1 MSLRSPAAT
10 FFASSPQAPSRSLHA
25 VTQARQGDEAADLE
39 ALLES
44 LGSDVVE
51 LVAAPR
57 GLAVAVGEPVIYD
70 VGEHSAI
77 APGVIVLAVAVRP
90 GTPEATK
97 LLLDAE
103 GAEVSAVIF
112 KRGTDPAGLDQAAA
126 SAGVAVLSVPEEMTW
141 TQLHGFLLH
150 ARRFSPQV
158 DGNDG
163 IAGVP
168 IGDLFALANAI
179 AGMVGGAVTIEDPA
193 RRVLAFS
200 TLGDQAIDAARRRS
214 ILGRQV
220 PDSPGMRK
228 LYRRVLETDGVLT
241 ADRDTLREVLEG
253 GLEEVEDLDP
263 RSAVAIRAGGRMI
276 GSIWVDHPV
285 TPLGG
290 DALHALT
297 EAARIAAPHVIQA
310 RAARDVE
317 RRIRG
322 EMLLAVLEGRPS
334 GEENATRL
342 GFAANSRFTVL
353 AFSAA
358 AGEEVDQFERERL
371 VDLVGV
377 YCETLHGSSGAMAIG
392 ENVYALLQVEEGAER
407 ERVLRV
413 ARETQGHA
421 GARIGGILAAV
432 SSTVDGV
439 KEVAAARREAER
451 VLEVLRSGR
460 VQQTLATIEDVRSQV
475 VLLELKE
482 LRLEHPSLMR
492 GKLTAVLEHDA
503 EHGTQYALTLRAY
516 LDAMGD
522 VVGAAAGISV
532 HPNTFRYR
540 LRRLRELFD
549 VDLKNAEE
557 RLVLELQLRLLGD
570 GAL

>member
-1 MSLRSPAAT
+1 MP
-10 FFASSPQAPSRSLHA
+10 
-25 VTQARQGDEAADLE
+25 RQGDEAADLE

-44 LGSDVVE
+44 LGGEVVE
-51 LVAAPR
+51 LVTAPR
-57 GLAVAVGEPVIYD
+57 GLGVAIGEPVIYD
-70 VGEHSAI
+70 EDEHSAI
-77 APGVIVLAVAVRP
+77 APGAVVLAVAVRP
-90 GTPEATK
+90 GTPEASK

-103 GAEVSAVIF
+103 RAEASAVVF
-112 KRGTDPAGLDQAAA
+112 KRGTDLSGLNRLEA

-141 TQLHGFLLH
+141 TQLHGFLLN
-150 ARRFSPQV
+150 ARRLSAQV
-158 DGNDG
+158 DGGGG
-163 IAGVP
+163 IASVP
-168 IGDLFALANAI
+168 IGDLFALANAV

-200 TLGDQAIDAARRRS
+200 TLGDQPIDAARRRS

-228 LYRRVLETDGVLT
+228 LYRRVLETDGVMS
-241 ADRDTLREVLEG
+241 ADRETLVEVLEG
-253 GLEEVEDLDP
+253 GLEEIDELDP

-285 TPLGG
+285 APLARE
-290 DALHALT
+290 ALHALT

-322 EMLLAVLEGRPS
+322 EMLLAVLEGRAS
-334 GEENATRL
+334 AEENALRL
-342 GFAANSRFTVL
+342 GFAANARFTVI
-353 AFSAA
+353 AFSA
-358 AGEEVDQFERERL
+358 GSVEEEIDQFERERL

-377 YCETLHGSSGAMAIG
+377 YCEALHGQCAAIAIG
-392 ENVYALLQVEEGAER
+392 ENVYALLQVEDGSER
-407 ERVLRV
+407 ERVVRV
-413 ARETQGHA
+413 ARETQGPA
-421 GARIGGILAAV
+421 GVRIGGGVLTAV
-432 SSTVDGV
+432 SSTVDSLR
-439 KEVAAARREAER
+439 EVAGARREAER

-460 VQQTLATIEDVRSQV
+460 VPQTLATIEDVRSHV

-482 LRLEHPSLMR
+482 LTLQHPSLMR
-492 GKLTAVLEHDA
+492 GKLTRIIEHDA
-503 EHGTQYALTLRAY
+503 QHGTQYTLTLRAY

-540 LRRLRELFD
+540 LRRLGELFD
-549 VDLKNAEE
+549 IDLRNAEE

>member
-1 MSLRSPAAT
+1 MTRRTTPTRTKEIEPPPGDSTEPA
-10 FFASSPQAPSRSLHA
+10 PRH
-25 VTQARQGDEAADLE
+25 VDESADLE

-44 LGSDVVE
+44 LGTAVVE

-57 GLAVAVGEPVIYD
+57 GLAVGVGEPVIYD
-70 VGEHSAI
+70 ESERSAI
-77 APGVIVLAVAVRP
+77 APGAVVLAIGIRP
-90 GTPEATK
+90 GTPEASK

-103 GAEVSAVIF
+103 QVEASAVIF
-112 KRGTDPAGLDQAAA
+112 KRGIDPAALSQAVAA
-126 SAGVAVLSVPEEMTW
+126 SGVAVLSVPEEMTW

-158 DGNDG
+158 DGGDG

-228 LYRRVLETDGVLT
+228 LYRRVLETEGVMT
-241 ADRDTLREVLEG
+241 ADRDTLLEVLEG
-253 GLEEVEDLDP
+253 GLEEVEELDP

-285 TPLGG
+285 TPLGEE
-290 DALHALT
+290 ALRALT
-297 EAARIAAPHVIQA
+297 EAARIAAPHLIQA

-334 GEENATRL
+334 AEENATRL
-342 GFAANSRFTVL
+342 GFVANARFTVL
-353 AFSAA
+353 AVSAA
-358 AGEEVDQFERERL
+358 AREEIDQFERERL

-377 YCETLHGSSGAMAIG
+377 YCEALHGPSGAMAIG
-392 ENVYALLQVEEGAER
+392 ENVYALLQVDDAPER

-421 GARIGGILAAV
+421 GTRIGGILAAV

-460 VQQTLATIEDVRSQV
+460 VPQTLATIEDVRSHV
-475 VLLELKE
+475 VLLELQE
-482 LRLEHPSLMR
+482 LKLEHPGLMR
-492 GKLTAVLEHDA
+492 GKLSTVLEHDA

-522 VVGAAAGISV
+522 VVGAAARISV

-549 VDLKNAEE
+549 IDLKNAEE

-570 GAL
+570 DGL

>member
-1 MSLRSPAAT
+1 MPR
-10 FFASSPQAPSRSLHA
+10 HA
-25 VTQARQGDEAADLE
+25 DEAADLE

-44 LGSDVVE
+44 LGGDVVE

-57 GLAVAVGEPVIYD
+57 GLGVAVGEPVIYD
-70 VGEHSAI
+70 EGEHSAI
-77 APGVIVLAVAVRP
+77 APGVVVLAVAIRP
-90 GTPEATK
+90 GTAEASK
-97 LLLDAE
+97 LLLEAE
-103 GAEVSAVIF
+103 RAEASAVVF
-112 KRGTDPAGLDQAAA
+112 KRGGDPSDLSHAAA
-126 SAGVAVLSVPEEMTW
+126 AAGVAVLSVPEEMTW
-141 TQLHGFLLH
+141 TQLHGFLLN
-150 ARRFSPQV
+150 ARRFSTQV
-158 DGNDG
+158 DGGGG

-200 TLGDQAIDAARRRS
+200 TLGDQPIDAARRRS

-228 LYRRVLETDGVLT
+228 LYRRVLETDGVMSL
-241 ADRDTLREVLEG
+241 DRNSLSEILEG

-263 RSAVAIRAGGRMI
+263 RSAVAIRVGGRMI

-285 TPLGG
+285 SPLDGE
-290 DALHALT
+290 ALHALT
-297 EAARIAAPHVIQA
+297 EAARVAAPHVIQA

-322 EMLLAVLEGRPS
+322 EMLLAVLEGRTS
-334 GEENATRL
+334 AEENATRL
-342 GFAANSRFTVL
+342 GFAADARFTVL

-358 AGEEVDQFERERL
+358 AREEIDQFERERL

-377 YCETLHGSSGAMAIG
+377 YCEALHGSSAAIAIG
-392 ENVYALLQVEEGAER
+392 ENVYALLQVDDGVQR
-407 ERVLRV
+407 ERVIRV

-421 GARIGGILAAV
+421 GARIGGVLAAV
-432 SSTVDGV
+432 SSTVDGLR
-439 KEVAAARREAER
+439 EVAAARREAER
-451 VLEVLRSGR
+451 VLEVLRIGR
-460 VQQTLATIEDVRSQV
+460 VSQTLATIEDVRSQV
-475 VLLELKE
+475 VLLELRE
-482 LRLEHPSLMR
+482 LRIEHPSLMR

-503 EHGTQYALTLRAY
+503 KHGTQYALTLRAY
-516 LDAMGD
+516 LGAMGD

-540 LRRLRELFD
+540 LRRVGELFD
-549 VDLKNAEE
+549 IDVKNAEE
-557 RLVLELQLRLLGD
+557 RLVLELQLRLLSD
-570 GAL
+570 DAV

>member
-1 MSLRSPAAT
+1 MVTRS
-10 FFASSPQAPSRSLHA
+10 SDQ
-25 VTQARQGDEAADLE
+25 AADLQ

-44 LGSDVVE
+44 LGGDVVQ

-57 GLAVAVGEPVIYD
+57 GLEVAVGEPVIYD
-70 VGEHSAI
+70 ESERSAI
-77 APGVIVLAVAVRP
+77 APGVVVLAVAVRP
-90 GTPEATK
+90 GTPEAAK

-103 GAEVSAVIF
+103 RGEASAVVF
-112 KRGTDPAGLDQAAA
+112 KRGTDSAGLDQAAE

-141 TQLHGFLLH
+141 TQLHAFLLN
-150 ARRFSPQV
+150 ARSFSVQV
-158 DGNDG
+158 GDGGGG

-200 TLGDQAIDAARRRS
+200 TLGDQPIDAARRRS

-220 PDSPGMRK
+220 PDSSGMRK
-228 LYRRVLETDGVLT
+228 LYRRVLETDGVMT
-241 ADRDTLREVLEG
+241 ADQQALLEVLEG
-253 GLEEVEDLDP
+253 ELDEVEDLDP

-285 TPLGG
+285 TPLGEE
-290 DALHALT
+290 ALHALT

-310 RAARDVE
+310 RASRDVE

-322 EMLLAVLEGRPS
+322 EMLLAVLEGRAS
-334 GEENATRL
+334 TEENATRL
-342 GFAANSRFTVL
+342 GFSPSARFVVL

-358 AGEEVDQFERERL
+358 AGEAIDQFERERL

-377 YCETLHGSSGAMAIG
+377 YCEALHGPSGAIAIG
-392 ENVYALLQVEEGAER
+392 ANVYALLQVDDRSER
-407 ERVLRV
+407 ERVVRV

-421 GARIGGILAAV
+421 GARIGGGILAAV
-432 SSTVDGV
+432 SSTVESLR
-439 KEVAAARREAER
+439 EVSGARREAER
-451 VLEVLRSGR
+451 VLEVLRSGPNGP
-460 VQQTLATIEDVRSQV
+460 TLATIDDVRSQV
-475 VLLELKE
+475 VLLELRE
-482 LRLEHPSLMR
+482 LTVEHAGLMR
-492 GKLTAVLEHDA
+492 GKLTAVVEHDA
-503 EHGTQYALTLRAY
+503 ERGTQYALTLRAY

-522 VVGAAAGISV
+522 VVGAAKRISV

-540 LRRLRELFD
+540 LRRLVELFD
-549 VDLKNAEE
+549 IDVKNADE
-557 RLVLELQLRLLGD
+557 RLVLELQFRLLGD
-570 GAL
+570 DVL

>member
-1 MSLRSPAAT
+1 VTRLVSETEDATNETAA
-10 FFASSPQAPSRSLHA
+10 R
-25 VTQARQGDEAADLE
+25 GDEAADLE

-44 LGSDVVE
+44 LGGDVIE
-51 LVAAPR
+51 LVTAPR
-57 GLAVAVGEPVIYD
+57 GLGVAVGEPVIYD
-70 VGEHSAI
+70 QGEHSAI
-77 APGVIVLAVAVRP
+77 APGVVVLAVAVRP
-90 GTPEATK
+90 GTPEAEK

-103 GAEVSAVIF
+103 RAEASAVVF
-112 KRGTDPAGLDQAAA
+112 KRAADGA
-126 SAGVAVLSVPEEMTW
+126 NLSQSAATAGVAVLSVPEEMTW
-141 TQLHGFLLH
+141 TQLHGFLLN
-150 ARRFSPQV
+150 ARRFSVQV
-158 DGNDG
+158 DEGGG

-200 TLGDQAIDAARRRS
+200 TLGDQPIDAARRRS

-220 PDSPGMRK
+220 PDSLGMRK
-228 LYRRVLETDGVLT
+228 LYRRVLETDGVMT
-241 ADRDTLREVLEG
+241 ADQQALREVLEG

-285 TPLGG
+285 TPLAEE
-290 DALHALT
+290 ALHALT

-322 EMLLAVLEGRPS
+322 EMLLAVLQGRAS
-334 GEENATRL
+334 TEENATRL
-342 GFAANSRFTVL
+342 GFSASARFAVL

-358 AGEEVDQFERERL
+358 AGEEIDQFERERL

-377 YCETLHGSSGAMAIG
+377 YCEALHGPSGAIAIG
-392 ENVYALLQVEEGAER
+392 ENVYALLQIDDRPER
-407 ERVLRV
+407 ERVVRV

-421 GARIGGILAAV
+421 GARIGGGILAAV
-432 SSTVDGV
+432 SSTVESLR
-439 KEVAAARREAER
+439 EVAAARREAER
-451 VLEVLRSGR
+451 VLEVLRSAPNTP
-460 VQQTLATIEDVRSQV
+460 TLATIDEVRSQV

-482 LRLEHPSLMR
+482 LTAEHPGLTR

-503 EHGTQYALTLRAY
+503 ERGTQYALTLRAY

-522 VVGAAAGISV
+522 VVAAAKRISV

-540 LRRLRELFD
+540 LRRLVELFD
-549 VDLKNAEE
+549 IDVKNADE
-557 RLVLELQLRLLGD
+557 RLVLELQFRLLGD
-570 GAL
+570 GVS

>member
-1 MSLRSPAAT
+1 MTRDSD
-10 FFASSPQAPSRSLHA
+10 Q
-25 VTQARQGDEAADLE
+25 AADLQ

-44 LGSDVVE
+44 LGGDVVQ

-57 GLAVAVGEPVIYD
+57 GLEVAVGEPVIYD
-70 VGEHSAI
+70 ESEHSAI

-90 GTPEATK
+90 GTPEAAK

-103 GAEVSAVIF
+103 RGEASAVVF
-112 KRGTDPAGLDQAAA
+112 KRGTDSAAPSQAEA

-141 TQLHGFLLH
+141 TQLHAFLLN
-150 ARRFSPQV
+150 ARSFSVQV
-158 DGNDG
+158 DDGGGG

-200 TLGDQAIDAARRRS
+200 TLGDQPIDAARRRS

-220 PDSPGMRK
+220 PDSSGMRK
-228 LYRRVLETDGVLT
+228 LYRRVLETDGVMT
-241 ADRDTLREVLEG
+241 ADQQALLEVLEG
-253 GLEEVEDLDP
+253 ELDEVEDLDP

-285 TPLGG
+285 TPLGEE
-290 DALHALT
+290 ALRALT

-322 EMLLAVLEGRPS
+322 EMLLAVLEGRAS
-334 GEENATRL
+334 TEENAMRL
-342 GFAANSRFTVL
+342 GFSPSARFAVL

-358 AGEEVDQFERERL
+358 AGEEIDQFERERL

-377 YCETLHGSSGAMAIG
+377 YCEALHGPSGAIAIG
-392 ENVYALLQVEEGAER
+392 ANVYALLQVDDRAER

-421 GARIGGILAAV
+421 GARIGGGILAAV
-432 SSTVDGV
+432 SSTVESLR
-439 KEVAAARREAER
+439 EVSTARREAER

-460 VQQTLATIEDVRSQV
+460 GGPTLATIDDVRSQA
-475 VLLELKE
+475 VLLELRE
-482 LRLEHPSLMR
+482 LTVEHAGLLR
-492 GKLTAVLEHDA
+492 GKLSAVVEHDA
-503 EHGTQYALTLRAY
+503 ERGTQYALTLRAY

-522 VVGAAAGISV
+522 VVGAAKKISV

-540 LRRLRELFD
+540 LRRLVELFD
-549 VDLKNAEE
+549 IDVKNADE
-557 RLVLELQLRLLGD
+557 RLVLELQFRLLGD
-570 GAL
+570 DVL

>member
-1 MSLRSPAAT
+1 VTRLVSETEDATNETAA
-10 FFASSPQAPSRSLHA
+10 R
-25 VTQARQGDEAADLE
+25 GDEAADLE

-44 LGSDVVE
+44 LGGDVIE
-51 LVAAPR
+51 LVTAPR
-57 GLAVAVGEPVIYD
+57 GLGVAVGEPVIYD
-70 VGEHSAI
+70 QGEHSAI
-77 APGVIVLAVAVRP
+77 APGVVVLAVAVRP
-90 GTPEATK
+90 GTPEAEK

-103 GAEVSAVIF
+103 RAEASAVVF
-112 KRGTDPAGLDQAAA
+112 KRAADGA
-126 SAGVAVLSVPEEMTW
+126 NLSQSAATAGVAVLSVPEEMTW
-141 TQLHGFLLH
+141 TQLHGFLLN
-150 ARRFSPQV
+150 ARRFSVQV
-158 DGNDG
+158 DEGGG

-200 TLGDQAIDAARRRS
+200 TLGDQPIDAARRRS

-220 PDSPGMRK
+220 PDSLGMRK
-228 LYRRVLETDGVLT
+228 LYRRVLETDGVMT
-241 ADRDTLREVLEG
+241 ADQQALREVLEG

-285 TPLGG
+285 TPLAEE
-290 DALHALT
+290 ALHALT

-322 EMLLAVLEGRPS
+322 EMLLAVLQGRAS
-334 GEENATRL
+334 TEENATRL
-342 GFAANSRFTVL
+342 GFSASARFAVL

-358 AGEEVDQFERERL
+358 AGEKIDQFERERL

-377 YCETLHGSSGAMAIG
+377 YCEALHGPSEAIAIG
-392 ENVYALLQVEEGAER
+392 ENVYALLQIDDRPER
-407 ERVLRV
+407 ERVVRV

-421 GARIGGILAAV
+421 GARIGGGILAAV
-432 SSTVDGV
+432 SSTVESLR
-439 KEVAAARREAER
+439 EVAAARREAER
-451 VLEVLRSGR
+451 VLEVLRSAPNTP
-460 VQQTLATIEDVRSQV
+460 TLATIDEVRSQV

-482 LRLEHPSLMR
+482 LTAEHPGLTR

-503 EHGTQYALTLRAY
+503 ERGTQYALTLRAY

-522 VVGAAAGISV
+522 VVAAAKRISV

-540 LRRLRELFD
+540 LRRLVELFD
-549 VDLKNAEE
+549 IDVKNADE
-557 RLVLELQLRLLGD
+557 RLVLELQFRLLGD
-570 GAL
+570 GVS

>member
-1 MSLRSPAAT
+1 MTRS
-10 FFASSPQAPSRSLHA
+10 SDQ
-25 VTQARQGDEAADLE
+25 AADLQ

-44 LGSDVVE
+44 LGGDVVQ

-70 VGEHSAI
+70 EDEHSAI
-77 APGVIVLAVAVRP
+77 APGVVVLAVAVRP
-90 GTPEATK
+90 GTPEAAK

-103 GAEVSAVIF
+103 RGEASAVVF
-112 KRGTDPAGLDQAAA
+112 KRGTDSAGLSQVEA
-126 SAGVAVLSVPEEMTW
+126 SAGVAVLAVPEEMTW
-141 TQLHGFLLH
+141 TQLHAFLLN
-150 ARRFSPQV
+150 ARSFSVQV
-158 DGNDG
+158 DDSGGG

-200 TLGDQAIDAARRRS
+200 TLGDQPIDAARRRS

-220 PDSPGMRK
+220 PDSLGMRK
-228 LYRRVLETDGVLT
+228 LYRRVLETDGVMT
-241 ADRDTLREVLEG
+241 ADQQALLEVLDGE
-253 GLEEVEDLDP
+253 LDEVEDLDP

-285 TPLGG
+285 TPLGEE
-290 DALHALT
+290 ALRALT

-322 EMLLAVLEGRPS
+322 EMLLAVLEGRAS
-334 GEENATRL
+334 TEENATRL
-342 GFAANSRFTVL
+342 GFSPGARFAVL

-358 AGEEVDQFERERL
+358 AGEEIDQFERERL

-377 YCETLHGSSGAMAIG
+377 YCEALHGPSGAIAIG
-392 ENVYALLQVEEGAER
+392 ANVYALLQVDDRSER
-407 ERVLRV
+407 ERVVRV

-421 GARIGGILAAV
+421 GARIGGGILAAV
-432 SSTVDGV
+432 SSTVESLR
-439 KEVAAARREAER
+439 EVSTARREAER

-460 VQQTLATIEDVRSQV
+460 SAPTLATIDDVRSQV

-482 LRLEHPSLMR
+482 LTVEHSGLTR

-503 EHGTQYALTLRAY
+503 ERGTQYALTLRAY

-522 VVGAAAGISV
+522 VVGAAKKISV

-540 LRRLRELFD
+540 LRRLVELFD
-549 VDLKNAEE
+549 IDVKNADE
-557 RLVLELQLRLLGD
+557 RLVLELQFRLLGD
-570 GAL
+570 DVS

>member
-1 MSLRSPAAT
+1 MP
-10 FFASSPQAPSRSLHA
+10 
-25 VTQARQGDEAADLE
+25 RQGDETADLE

-44 LGSDVVE
+44 LGGEVVE
-51 LVAAPR
+51 LVTAPR
-57 GLAVAVGEPVIYD
+57 GLGVAVGEPVIYD
-70 VGEHSAI
+70 EDEQSAL
-77 APGVIVLAVAVRP
+77 APGVVVLAVTVRP
-90 GTPEATK
+90 GTPQASK

-103 GAEVSAVIF
+103 RAGASAVVF
-112 KRGTDPAGLDQAAA
+112 KRGTDHSGLSRAEA

-141 TQLHGFLLH
+141 TQLHGFLLN
-150 ARRFSPQV
+150 ARRFSAQI
-158 DGNDG
+158 DGGGG

-200 TLGDQAIDAARRRS
+200 TLGDQPIDAARRRS

-228 LYRRVLETDGVLT
+228 LYRRVLETDGVMS
-241 ADRDTLREVLEG
+241 ADRDTLVELLEG
-253 GLEEVEDLDP
+253 GLEEVEELDP

-276 GSIWVDHPV
+276 GSIWIDHPV
-285 TPLGG
+285 APLGKE
-290 DALHALT
+290 ALHALT

-322 EMLLAVLEGRPS
+322 EMLLAVLEGRAS
-334 GEENATRL
+334 AEENAMRL
-342 GFAANSRFTVL
+342 GFAANARFTVI
-353 AFSAA
+353 AFSAGA
-358 AGEEVDQFERERL
+358 VAEEIDQFERERL

-377 YCETLHGSSGAMAIG
+377 YCEALHGQCAAIAIG
-392 ENVYALLQVEEGAER
+392 ENVYALLQVDDGPER
-407 ERVLRV
+407 ERVVRV
-413 ARETQGHA
+413 ARETQGPA
-421 GARIGGILAAV
+421 GARVGGGVFTAV
-432 SSTVDGV
+432 SSTVDSLR
-439 KEVAAARREAER
+439 EVAAARREAER

-460 VQQTLATIEDVRSQV
+460 VPQTLATIEDVRSQV

-482 LRLEHPSLMR
+482 LALQHPSLMR
-492 GKLTAVLEHDA
+492 GKLTRVIEHDA
-503 EHGTQYALTLRAY
+503 QHGTQYALTLRAY

-540 LRRLRELFD
+540 LRRVSELFD
-549 VDLKNAEE
+549 IDLRNAEE

-570 GAL
+570 DAL

>member
-1 MSLRSPAAT
+1 M
-10 FFASSPQAPSRSLHA
+10 
-25 VTQARQGDEAADLE
+25 TQARQGDEAADLE
-39 ALLES
+39 ALLGN

-51 LVAAPR
+51 VVAAPR

-70 VGEHSAI
+70 EGERSAL
-77 APGVIVLAVAVRP
+77 APGVVVLAVAVRP
-90 GTPEATK
+90 GTPQAVK

-103 GAEVSAVIF
+103 RAEVSAVIF
-112 KRGTDPAGLDQAAA
+112 KRGSDPAGLSQAAA

-158 DGNDG
+158 DGSDG

-179 AGMVGGAVTIEDPA
+179 AGMVGGAVTIEDGA

-228 LYRRVLETDGVLT
+228 LYRRVLETEGVMT
-241 ADRDTLREVLEG
+241 ADHDTLREILEG

-276 GSIWVDHPV
+276 GSIWVDHPIV
-285 TPLGG
+285 PLGEE
-290 DALHALT
+290 AVRALT
-297 EAARIAAPHVIQA
+297 EAARIAAPHLIQA
-310 RAARDVE
+310 RAARDVD
-317 RRIRG
+317 RRMRG
-322 EMLLAVLEGRPS
+322 EMLLAVLEGRATA
-334 GEENATRL
+334 EENATRL
-342 GFAANSRFTVL
+342 GFAVGAHFTVL

-358 AGEEVDQFERERL
+358 AGEEIDQFERERL

-377 YCETLHGSSGAMAIG
+377 YCEALHGPSAAIAIG
-392 ENVYALLQVEEGAER
+392 ENVYSLLQVDDGSES

-421 GARIGGILAAV
+421 GARVGSILAAV
-432 SSTVDGV
+432 SSTVDGLR
-439 KEVAAARREAER
+439 EVAAARREAER

-460 VQQTLATIEDVRSQV
+460 VPQTLATIEDVRSQV

-482 LRLEHPSLMR
+482 LTLEHPSVLR
-492 GKLTAVLEHDA
+492 GKLTTVLEHDA
-503 EHGTQYALTLRAY
+503 EHGSQYALTLRAY
-516 LDAMGD
+516 LGAMGD

-549 VDLKNAEE
+549 IDLKNPEE

-570 GAL
+570 AL

>member
-1 MSLRSPAAT
+1 VTRAEGETKNRRIEAT
-10 FFASSPQAPSRSLHA
+10 LEESSPTMPRHA
-25 VTQARQGDEAADLE
+25 DEAADLE

-44 LGSDVVE
+44 LGGDVVE
-51 LVAAPR
+51 LVVAPR
-57 GLAVAVGEPVIYD
+57 GLGVAVGEPVIYD
-70 VGEHSAI
+70 EGEHSAI
-77 APGVIVLAVAVRP
+77 APGVVVLAVAIRP
-90 GTPEATK
+90 GTAEASK
-97 LLLDAE
+97 LLLEAE
-103 GAEVSAVIF
+103 RAEASAVVF
-112 KRGTDPAGLDQAAA
+112 KRGGDPSDLSQAAA
-126 SAGVAVLSVPEEMTW
+126 AAGVAVLSVPEEMTW
-141 TQLHGFLLH
+141 TQLHGFLLN
-150 ARRFSPQV
+150 ARRFSTQV
-158 DGNDG
+158 DGGGG

-200 TLGDQAIDAARRRS
+200 TLGDQPIDAARRRS

-220 PDSPGMRK
+220 TDSPGMRK
-228 LYRRVLETDGVLT
+228 LYRRVLETDGVMSL
-241 ADRDTLREVLEG
+241 DRNSLSEILEG

-263 RSAVAIRAGGRMI
+263 RSAVAIRVGGRMI

-285 TPLGG
+285 SPLDGE
-290 DALHALT
+290 ALHALT

-322 EMLLAVLEGRPS
+322 EMLLAVLDGRTS
-334 GEENATRL
+334 AEENATRL
-342 GFAANSRFTVL
+342 GFAADARFTVL

-358 AGEEVDQFERERL
+358 AREEIDQFERERL

-377 YCETLHGSSGAMAIG
+377 YCEALHGSSAAIAIG
-392 ENVYALLQVEEGAER
+392 ENVYALLQVDDGVQR
-407 ERVLRV
+407 ERVIRV

-421 GARIGGILAAV
+421 GARIGGVLAAV
-432 SSTVDGV
+432 SSAVDGLR
-439 KEVAAARREAER
+439 EVAAARREAER
-451 VLEVLRSGR
+451 VLEVLRFGR
-460 VQQTLATIEDVRSQV
+460 VPQTLAAIEDVRSQV
-475 VLLELKE
+475 VLLELRE
-482 LRLEHPSLMR
+482 LRIEHPSLMR

-516 LDAMGD
+516 LGAMGD

-540 LRRLRELFD
+540 LRRIGELFD
-549 VDLKNAEE
+549 IDVKNAEE
-557 RLVLELQLRLLGD
+557 RLVLELQLRLLSD
-570 GAL
+570 DAV

>member
-1 MSLRSPAAT
+1 MPGN
-10 FFASSPQAPSRSLHA
+10 SSETTAIEA
-25 VTQARQGDEAADLE
+25 EAADLE

-44 LGSDVVE
+44 LGGDVVE

-57 GLAVAVGEPVIYD
+57 GLEVAVGEPVIYD
-70 VGEHSAI
+70 QGEHSAI
-77 APGVIVLAVAVRP
+77 APGVVVLAVAVRP
-90 GTPEATK
+90 GTSEAAK

-103 GAEVSAVIF
+103 RAEASAVVF
-112 KRGTDPAGLDQAAA
+112 KRGTDPSGLSQAAV

-141 TQLHGFLLH
+141 TQLHAFLLN
-150 ARRFSPQV
+150 ARRFSAQV
-158 DGNDG
+158 DGGGGG

-200 TLGDQAIDAARRRS
+200 TLGDQPIDAARRRS

-220 PDSPGMRK
+220 PDSQGMRK
-228 LYRRVLETDGVLT
+228 LYRRVLETDGVMT
-241 ADRDTLREVLEG
+241 ADQQMLRDVLEG
-253 GLEEVEDLDP
+253 GLDEVEDLDP

-276 GSIWVDHPV
+276 GSIWVDHPI
-285 TPLGG
+285 TPLDGE
-290 DALHALT
+290 ALHALT

-322 EMLLAVLEGRPS
+322 EMLLAVLEGRAS
-334 GEENATRL
+334 TEENATRL
-342 GFAANSRFTVL
+342 GFSATARFAVL

-358 AGEEVDQFERERL
+358 AREGVDQFERERL

-377 YCETLHGSSGAMAIG
+377 YCEALHGPSGAISIG
-392 ENVYALLQVEEGAER
+392 ENVYALLQVDERSER

-421 GARIGGILAAV
+421 GARIGGGILAAV
-432 SSTVDGV
+432 SSTVDSLR
-439 KEVAAARREAER
+439 EVATARREAER
-451 VLEVLRSGR
+451 VLDVLRSGR
-460 VQQTLATIEDVRSQV
+460 GAQTLATVDDVRSQV
-475 VLLELKE
+475 ILLELKE
-482 LRLEHPSLMR
+482 LTAEHSSLTR
-492 GKLTAVLEHDA
+492 GKLTAVVDHDA
-503 EHGTQYALTLRAY
+503 ERGTQYALTLKAY

-522 VVGAAAGISV
+522 VVGAAKRISV

-540 LRRLRELFD
+540 LRRLVELFGID
-549 VDLKNAEE
+549 VKNADE
-557 RLVLELQLRLLGD
+557 RLVLELQFRLLGD
-570 GAL
+570 DVL

>member
-1 MSLRSPAAT
+1 M
-10 FFASSPQAPSRSLHA
+10 
-25 VTQARQGDEAADLE
+25 TQARQGDEAADLE
-39 ALLES
+39 ALLGN

-51 LVAAPR
+51 VVAAPR

-70 VGEHSAI
+70 EGERSAL
-77 APGVIVLAVAVRP
+77 APGVVVLAVAVRP
-90 GTPEATK
+90 GTPQAVK

-103 GAEVSAVIF
+103 RAEVSAVIF
-112 KRGTDPAGLDQAAA
+112 KRGSDPAGLSQAAA

-158 DGNDG
+158 DGSDG

-179 AGMVGGAVTIEDPA
+179 AGMVGGAVTIEDGA

-228 LYRRVLETDGVLT
+228 LYRRVLETEGVMT
-241 ADRDTLREVLEG
+241 ADHDTLREILEG

-276 GSIWVDHPV
+276 GSIWVDHPIV
-285 TPLGG
+285 PLGEE
-290 DALHALT
+290 AVRALT
-297 EAARIAAPHVIQA
+297 EAARIAAPHLIQA
-310 RAARDVE
+310 RAARDVD
-317 RRIRG
+317 RRMRG
-322 EMLLAVLEGRPS
+322 EMLLAVLEGRATA
-334 GEENATRL
+334 EENATRL
-342 GFAANSRFTVL
+342 GFAVGAHFTVL

-358 AGEEVDQFERERL
+358 AGEEIDQFERERL

-377 YCETLHGSSGAMAIG
+377 YCEALHGPSAAIAIG
-392 ENVYALLQVEEGAER
+392 ENVYSLLQVDDGSES

-421 GARIGGILAAV
+421 AARVGGILAAV
-432 SSTVDGV
+432 SSTVDGLR
-439 KEVAAARREAER
+439 EVAAARREAER

-460 VQQTLATIEDVRSQV
+460 VPQTLATIEDVRSQV

-482 LRLEHPSLMR
+482 LTLEHPSVLR
-492 GKLTAVLEHDA
+492 GKLTTVLEHDA
-503 EHGTQYALTLRAY
+503 EHGSQYALTLRAY
-516 LDAMGD
+516 LGAMGD

-549 VDLKNAEE
+549 IDLKNPEE

-570 GAL
+570 AL

>member
-1 MSLRSPAAT
+1 MTRS
-10 FFASSPQAPSRSLHA
+10 SDQ
-25 VTQARQGDEAADLE
+25 AADLQ

-44 LGSDVVE
+44 LGGDVVQ

-57 GLAVAVGEPVIYD
+57 GLEVAVGEPVIYD
-70 VGEHSAI
+70 ESEHSAI
-77 APGVIVLAVAVRP
+77 APGVVVLAVAVRP
-90 GTPEATK
+90 GTPEAAK

-103 GAEVSAVIF
+103 RGEASAVVF
-112 KRGTDPAGLDQAAA
+112 KRGSDSAGLSQAEA

-141 TQLHGFLLH
+141 TQLHAFLLN
-150 ARRFSPQV
+150 ARSFSVQV
-158 DGNDG
+158 DDGGGG

-200 TLGDQAIDAARRRS
+200 TLGDQPIDAARRRS

-220 PDSPGMRK
+220 PDSLGMRK
-228 LYRRVLETDGVLT
+228 LYRRVLETDGVMT
-241 ADRDTLREVLEG
+241 ADQQALLEVLEG
-253 GLEEVEDLDP
+253 ELDEVADLDP

-285 TPLGG
+285 TPLGEE
-290 DALHALT
+290 ALRALT

-322 EMLLAVLEGRPS
+322 EMLLAVLEGRAS
-334 GEENATRL
+334 TEENATRL
-342 GFAANSRFTVL
+342 GFSPSARFVVL
-353 AFSAA
+353 AFSAGSRA
-358 AGEEVDQFERERL
+358 EIDQFERERL

-377 YCETLHGSSGAMAIG
+377 YCEALHGPSGAIAIG
-392 ENVYALLQVEEGAER
+392 ENVYALLQVDDRSER
-407 ERVLRV
+407 ERVVRV

-421 GARIGGILAAV
+421 GARIGGGILAAV
-432 SSTVDGV
+432 SSTVDSLR
-439 KEVAAARREAER
+439 EVATARREAER
-451 VLEVLRSGR
+451 VLEVLRSGPGAP
-460 VQQTLATIEDVRSQV
+460 TLATIDDVRSQV

-482 LRLEHPSLMR
+482 LTVEHSGLTR

-503 EHGTQYALTLRAY
+503 ERGTQYALTLRAY

-522 VVGAAAGISV
+522 VVAAAKRISV

-540 LRRLRELFD
+540 LRRLVELFD
-549 VDLKNAEE
+549 IDVKDVDE
-557 RLVLELQLRLLGD
+557 RLVLELQFRLLGD
-570 GAL
+570 DVL

>member
-1 MSLRSPAAT
+1 M
-10 FFASSPQAPSRSLHA
+10 
-25 VTQARQGDEAADLE
+25 ADLN

-44 LGSDVVE
+44 LGSGVVE

-57 GLAVAVGEPVIYD
+57 GLGVAIGEPVIYD
-70 VGEHSAI
+70 ESERSAI
-77 APGVIVLAVAVRP
+77 APGVVVLAIGVRP
-90 GTPEATK
+90 GTPEASK

-103 GAEVSAVIF
+103 EAEASAVIF
-112 KRGTDPAGLDQAAA
+112 KRVGSPAGLSLAAA

-141 TQLHGFLLH
+141 TQLHGFLLN

-158 DGNDG
+158 DHGEG

-200 TLGDQAIDAARRRS
+200 TLGDQPIDDARRRS

-220 PDSPGMRK
+220 PDSPGMRR
-228 LYRRVLETDGVLT
+228 LYRRVLETDGVMT
-241 ADRDTLREVLEG
+241 ADRDALLEILGG
-253 GLEEVEDLDP
+253 GLDEVEDLDP

-276 GSIWVDHPV
+276 GSIWVEHE
-285 TPLGG
+285 TAPLGEE
-290 DALHALT
+290 ASHVLT
-297 EAARIAAPHVIQA
+297 EAARIAAPHLIQA

-322 EMLLAVLEGRPS
+322 EMLLAVLEGRAS
-334 GEENATRL
+334 AEENATRL
-342 GFAANSRFTVL
+342 GFASDARFTVL
-353 AFSAA
+353 AFSVA
-358 AGEEVDQFERERL
+358 AGEEIDQFERERL

-377 YCETLHGSSGAMAIG
+377 YCEALHGPSGSIAIG
-392 ENVYALLQVEEGAER
+392 ENVYALLQAENGFER
-407 ERVLRV
+407 EHVIRV

-421 GARIGGILAAV
+421 GARIGGGVLAAV
-432 SSTVDGV
+432 SSTGDGLR
-439 KEVAAARREAER
+439 EVAAARREADR
-451 VLEVLRSGR
+451 VLEVLRSR
-460 VQQTLATIEDVRSQV
+460 RLPLTLATIEDVRSQV

-482 LRLEHPSLMR
+482 LNLEHPSLTR
-492 GKLTAVLEHDA
+492 GKLTAILEHDA
-503 EHGTQYALTLRAY
+503 QRRTQYALTLRAY
-516 LDAMGD
+516 LDSMGD
-522 VVGAAAGISV
+522 VVQAAARISV

-540 LRRLRELFD
+540 LRRLVELFD
-549 VDLKNAEE
+549 IDLKNAEE

-570 GAL
+570 DAL

>member
-1 MSLRSPAAT
+1 MPG
-10 FFASSPQAPSRSLHA
+10 H
-25 VTQARQGDEAADLE
+25 GDQAADLQ

-44 LGSDVVE
+44 LGGDVVQ

-57 GLAVAVGEPVIYD
+57 GLEVGVGEPVIYD
-70 VGEHSAI
+70 ESEHSAI
-77 APGVIVLAVAVRP
+77 APGVVVLAVAVRP
-90 GTPEATK
+90 GTPEAAK

-103 GAEVSAVIF
+103 RGEASAVVF
-112 KRGTDPAGLDQAAA
+112 KRGTDSAGLSQVEV

-141 TQLHGFLLH
+141 TQLHAFLLN
-150 ARRFSPQV
+150 ARSFSVQV
-158 DGNDG
+158 DDGGGG

-200 TLGDQAIDAARRRS
+200 TLGDQPIDAARRRS

-220 PDSPGMRK
+220 PDSLGMRK
-228 LYRRVLETDGVLT
+228 LYRRVLETDGVMS
-241 ADRDTLREVLEG
+241 ADQQALLEVLEG
-253 GLEEVEDLDP
+253 ELDEVEDLDP

-285 TPLGG
+285 TPLGEE
-290 DALHALT
+290 ALRALT

-310 RAARDVE
+310 RASRDVE

-322 EMLLAVLEGRPS
+322 EMLLAVLEGRAS
-334 GEENATRL
+334 TEENATRL
-342 GFAANSRFTVL
+342 GFSPNARFVVL

-358 AGEEVDQFERERL
+358 AGEAIDQFERERL

-377 YCETLHGSSGAMAIG
+377 YCEALHGPSGAIAIG
-392 ENVYALLQVEEGAER
+392 ANVYALLQVGDRSDR
-407 ERVLRV
+407 ERVVRV

-421 GARIGGILAAV
+421 GARIGGGILAAV
-432 SSTVDGV
+432 SSTVESLR
-439 KEVAAARREAER
+439 EVSSARREAER
-451 VLEVLRSGR
+451 VLEVLRSGPSGS
-460 VQQTLATIEDVRSQV
+460 TLATIDDVRSQV

-482 LRLEHPSLMR
+482 LTVEHSGLTR

-503 EHGTQYALTLRAY
+503 ERGTQYGPTLRAY

-522 VVGAAAGISV
+522 VVAAAKKISV

-540 LRRLRELFD
+540 LRRLVELFEIE
-549 VDLKNAEE
+549 VKNADE
-557 RLVLELQLRLLGD
+557 RLVLELQFRLLGD
-570 GAL
+570 DVS